1 MRFNV
6 DTVGGDRIAFDI
18 STRNKLAAPNSYFAD
33 RQALILSGV
42 GLETNMH
49 ACLKRLFHCALPFVI
64 TAWFTASVWGQD
76 EPSYKGK
83 TLRFVVGSATANF
96 YDSWARLIARYWG
109 KYIPGNPNVIVQNMP
124 GAGSITAVNYVY
136 GVTKPDGLTVVLPNN
151 SIYIEQLVGRKE
163 ARFDLRK
170 FHWLGSASQDS
181 IMFYM
186 RADTPYKTIADIV
199 KAKQP
204 PSCGG
209 SGTTSSDYI
218 VARILELTV
227 GAKINSVS
235 GYQGGSDADLAV
247 EKGEIACRAHT
258 LASHFGREPF
268 NSWHKK
274 GFDLHLLQSGRKR
287 DPRAS
292 EAPTIYEVLAEFK
305 VPDGK
310 RRVVQALLSGGE
322 FGRPVLVTPGTPSDR
337 VKILRESFRS
347 VMKDT
352 ELLAEAKK
360 SRMDVE
366 YTSGEELESLLK
378 EVLSQ
383 PPEVIEQARKILG
396 N

>member
-1 MRFNV
+1 MYTCTKQLLRFAV
-6 DTVGGDRIAFDI
+6 FLSITFWLAPAWAQGEPYYK
-18 STRNKLAAPNSYFAD
+18 NKT
-33 RQALILSGV
+33 I
-42 GLETNMH
+42 
-49 ACLKRLFHCALPFVI
+49 
-64 TAWFTASVWGQD
+64 
-76 EPSYKGK
+76 
-83 TLRFVVGSATANF
+83 RFVVGSATANF

-109 KYIPGNPNVIVQNMP
+109 KHIPGNPNVIVQNMP

-136 GVTKPDGLTVVLPNN
+136 GVTKADGLSVVLPNN
-151 SIYIEQLVGRKE
+151 SIYIEQLIGRKE
-163 ARFDLRK
+163 AQFDLRK
-170 FHWLGSASQDS
+170 YHWLGSSSHDS
-181 IMFYM
+181 ILFYM
-186 RADTPYKTIADIV
+186 RADTPIKTVGDIV

-218 VARILELTV
+218 VARILELTL
-227 GAKINSVS
+227 GGKINSVS

-247 EKGEIACRAHT
+247 EKGEIVCRAHT

-287 DPRAS
+287 DARAP
-292 EAPTIYEVLAEFK
+292 EAPTMYEILEEFK
-305 VPDGK
+305 VPDTK
-310 RRVVQALLSGGE
+310 RRVAQALLSGGE
-322 FGRPVLVTPGTPSDR
+322 FGRPVLVTPGTPSER
-337 VKILRESFRS
+337 VKILRDSLRN
-347 VMKDT
+347 VLKNP

-366 YTSGEELESLLK
+366 YTSGEELEALLK

-383 PPEVIEQARKILG
+383 PPEVIEQARKILD